1 MFLLLVELQRVIAG
15 HVFDELAYRWVD
27 GMLHPSPWYPI
38 REQMAFCAEVFVIGC
53 ALHKFFWRG
62 REIAERMSRAT
73 ICTKPP
79 RPETLSVSLSG
90 AVVIAPSKVHIMLL
104 SPANISQNYP
114 HYKTHSYTVQAS
126 TRTNSTLHTQLQP
139 LPYHHIHSHPRTS
152 PTTIMSSST
161 TTPDAFTAQGTPHT
175 APRPRPELKLDTTPA
190 ALDLGS
196 ADAEGLYD
204 PSNTWG
210 FPPTADYHARV
221 VQQKD
226 ATIHGLMQVLWQR
239 VRDFDAPRAQH
250 DGAMAEQQHLT
261 LWWHNEY
268 LKSQLQV
275 VALLLESKK
284 GQAEGASMNDTPE
297 SEREVEHVSEH
308 VEASVNDGGE
318 THPSLVSS
326 KVGESG
332 IFEGEDEEEYEL
344 V

>member
-1 MFLLLVELQRVIAG
+1 
-15 HVFDELAYRWVD
+15 
-27 GMLHPSPWYPI
+27 
-38 REQMAFCAEVFVIGC
+38 
-53 ALHKFFWRG
+53 
-62 REIAERMSRAT
+62 
-73 ICTKPP
+73 
-79 RPETLSVSLSG
+79 
-90 AVVIAPSKVHIMLL
+90 
-104 SPANISQNYP
+104 
-114 HYKTHSYTVQAS
+114 
-126 TRTNSTLHTQLQP
+126 
-139 LPYHHIHSHPRTS
+139 
-152 PTTIMSSST
+152 MSSST
-161 TTPDAFTAQGTPHT
+161 TTPSTFTTQGTPHA
-175 APRPRPELKLDTTPA
+175 APRLRPELKLDTTPA

-204 PSNTWG
+204 PSDSWG
-210 FPPTADYHARV
+210 LPPTADYHARA

-226 ATIHGLMQVLWQR
+226 ATIHGLMQGLLQR
-239 VRDFDAPRAQH
+239 ARDFDALRAQH
-250 DGAMAEQQHLT
+250 DRAMAEQQHLT

-284 GQAEGASMNDTPE
+284 GQAEGASMDDPPE
-297 SEREVEHVSEH
+297 SECEVADKMWQIPSKTVGDEEHASEH